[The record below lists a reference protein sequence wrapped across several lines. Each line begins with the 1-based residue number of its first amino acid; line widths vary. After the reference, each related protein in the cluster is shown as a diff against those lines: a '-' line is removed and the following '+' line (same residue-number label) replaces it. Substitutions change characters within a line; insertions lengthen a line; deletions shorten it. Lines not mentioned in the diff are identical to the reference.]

1 MWSFFVLTGGD
12 PGEGVVL
19 HFENLLSLVGV
30 SVRKECM
37 EFLAWIHMFK
47 QGWNFRKEEEDSWLV
62 DTLVL
67 KSR

>member
-1 MWSFFVLTGGD
+1 MWSFLVLPGGD

-19 HFENLLSLVGV
+19 HFENLLSL
-30 SVRKECM
+30 VRKECM

-47 QGWNFRKEEEDSWLV
+47 QGWNFRKEEEGGWLV